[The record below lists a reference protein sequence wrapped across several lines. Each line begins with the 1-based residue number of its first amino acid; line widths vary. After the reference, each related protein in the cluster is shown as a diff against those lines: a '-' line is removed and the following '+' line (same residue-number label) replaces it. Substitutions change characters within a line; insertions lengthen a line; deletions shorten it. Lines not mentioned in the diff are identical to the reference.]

1 MGILIQVIIKGE
13 FSEEGVWEKPERAGK
28 KYQQGQG
35 LKVETTSAWS
45 CRELW
50 NLHHTMELVPYWDK
64 GTGFLYYNASQL
76 LAVGCPGVDW
86 GVASW
91 ARWSSSGGHSLEK
104 DTAVSPKQPTPTGA
118 GEYVPPPGKEVLVRA
133 PIAFCLL
140 FSHQVRSSSSW
151 PQNCSTPGFPVLHHL
166 PESAPVHVPC
176 IGAVI
181 RPPHPQSPSFPSA
194 FKLSQ
199 HQGLFQ
205 WVDSSHQVASSF
217 HCPLSP
223 AVQVGFAYTYSINN
237 CWWLQG
243 GQALF
248 QAQAMLG

>member
-1 MGILIQVIIKGE
+1 MGILIQVINKGE

-28 KYQQGQG
+28 KYQQGHG

-50 NLHHTMELVPYWDK
+50 NLHHTMELVPYWDE

-91 ARWSSSGGHSLEK
+91 AKWSSSGGHSLEK
-104 DTAVSPKQPTPTGA
+104 CTAVSSKQPTPTGA

-140 FSHQVRSSSSW
+140 FSHQVTSSSSW
-151 PQNCSTPGFPVLHHL
+151 PHEL
-166 PESAPVHVPC
+166 
-176 IGAVI
+176 
-181 RPPHPQSPSFPSA
+181 
-194 FKLSQ
+194 
-199 HQGLFQ
+199 
-205 WVDSSHQVASSF
+205 
-217 HCPLSP
+217 
-223 AVQVGFAYTYSINN
+223 
-237 CWWLQG
+237 
-243 GQALF
+243 
-248 QAQAMLG
+248 